1 MKPILFGLLLL
12 LTVGCS
18 SNIPPTPSSTPPP
31 TLTALPPTVVQ
42 SSTLS
47 PTLSAAIDVLRE
59 FPLKPGAK
67 WVYLEQAYDTIPND
81 ALPERKDRQI
91 TATLLVTDTVVE
103 TQMHDTYYAAKVV
116 RARTIITTSLDL
128 ALLGTYAQ
136 DSFSNNYPDPVWY
149 IFATDKVYWQPQE
162 LDWTNL
168 QSSIVQY
175 KFPLVAG
182 MCWYPDPATKFDC
195 SNGDPSTIIPG
206 YRIVEALE
214 NQHLPAGDF
223 ENCFKISEIYNSGP
237 SIDRFCLG
245 VGVVGQDYDHGGTPF
260 GSHSQL
266 IQFTP
271 GQ

>member
-1 MKPILFGLLLL
+1 MKSILFGLLLL
-12 LTVGCS
+12 LMVGCS
-18 SNIPPTPSSTPPP
+18 GNVAPTASSAPPP
-31 TLTALPPTVVQ
+31 TFTALPPPAVQ
-42 SSTLS
+42 S
-47 PTLSAAIDVLRE
+47 PTLPLTASAASNILRG
-59 FPLKPGAK
+59 FPLKEGAT

-91 TATLLVTDTVVE
+91 TATLLITDTVVE
-103 TQMHDTYYAAKVV
+103 TQKHDAYYAAKVV
-116 RARTIITTSLDL
+116 RARSIITTSLDL
-128 ALLGTYAQ
+128 ALLGAYAQ
-136 DSFSNNYPDPVWY
+136 DSFANNYPDPVWY
-149 IFATDKVYWQPQE
+149 IFATDKVYLQPQE
-162 LDWTNL
+162 LDWTSL
-168 QSSIVQY
+168 ESSIVEY

-182 MCWYPDPATKFDC
+182 MCWYPDPTTNFDC

-214 NQHLPAGDF
+214 NQHLAAGDF